1 MHPEIGIR
9 EAFLNF
15 LEFTREFIKLL
26 FLSLLFTWPNEKFKF
41 FNSTLF
47 NERIMT
53 VSHDAQSLAITQE

>member
-15 LEFTREFIKLL
+15 LELTREFI
-26 FLSLLFTWPNEKFKF
+26 KFKF

-47 NERIMT
+47 NESIMT
-53 VSHDAQSLAITQE
+53 VSHDTQSIAITQE